1 MAIYTWYSVPVRH
14 AVVRH
19 VWIHKTDCCKE
30 NKTVRKSTRLVLSR
44 AQRGEESEIEVLQ
57 DSNNSTYIRKRSD
70 AYSAAGQRLEG
81 LLRGLSRDDGEEEI
95 IDSMLSDTS
104 VEKKLALAGLA
115 GSIATGGA
123 WLVMVLLGL
132 DPLGGARLSLGSLQA
147 GLVGLAVSVPLVIFR
162 QSLWSDDARRQL
174 PFVEDIQSR
183 MVEEFRPILSGMNLT
198 QSMMVMVFEVVPTVL
213 LVIPAFTG
221 GVAKLLEMYRTS
233 LPVYVPETIPPI
245 VGLAVASLLSGVS
258 KIIDESALPEEY
270 DVIKDALDNADRY
283 YSVMGGP
290 GEEKLDRKAAF
301 EVVALTWLARR
312 QVAARF
318 AGAVSAFEVF
328 YLGLLWLETDD
339 LTAPMMAAFAI
350 TAVDF
355 WNIHQKLSSSLNVE

>member
-1 MAIYTWYSVPVRH
+1 
-14 AVVRH
+14 
-19 VWIHKTDCCKE
+19 
-30 NKTVRKSTRLVLSR
+30 VLSK
-44 AQRGEESEIEVLQ
+44 AQQGEESEIVEVRELQ
-57 DSNNSTYIRKRSD
+57 DSYNNSSTNTRKRSD
-70 AYSAAGQRLEG
+70 PYRAAGRRLEG

-132 DPLGGARLSLGSLQA
+132 DPFGGARLLSVGSLQA
-147 GLVGLAVSVPLVIFR
+147 GLVGLAVSVPLVVFR

-183 MVEEFRPILSGMNLT
+183 MMEEFRPILSGMNLT
-198 QSMMVMVFEVVPTVL
+198 QSMTVMVFEVVPTVL
-213 LVIPAFTG
+213 LVLPAFTG

-233 LPVYVPETIPPI
+233 LAVYVPETIPPI

-283 YSVMGGP
+283 YTVMGGP
-290 GEEKLDRKAAF
+290 GEEKVDQKAAF

-312 QVAARF
+312 QLAARF
-318 AGAVSAFEVF
+318 AGAISAFEVF

-355 WNIHQKLSSSLNVE
+355 WNIHQKLSSSVE

>member
-1 MAIYTWYSVPVRH
+1 MTLHGVLVRQT
-14 AVVRH
+14 AVVGH
-19 VWIHKTDCCKE
+19 GPHGWIIDHSLQR
-30 NKTVRKSTRLVLSR
+30 VKSTRLVLSH
-44 AQRGEESEIEVLQ
+44 AQQGEESGIDVKENRGGIETSDNV
-57 DSNNSTYIRKRSD
+57 SYARRRSD
-70 AYSAAGQRLEG
+70 PYRAAGQRLES
-81 LLRGLSRDDGEEEI
+81 LLRGLGRDDGEEEI

-115 GSIATGGA
+115 GSIASGGA
-123 WLVMVLLGL
+123 WLAMVLLGL
-132 DPLGGARLSLGSLQA
+132 DPLGGARLQVGSVQA
-147 GLVGLAVSVPLVIFR
+147 GLVGLAVSVPLVVFK

-183 MVEEFRPILSGMNLT
+183 MMEEFRPILSGMNVS

-213 LVIPAFTG
+213 LVIPALTA

-233 LPVYVPETIPPI
+233 LAVYVPETIPPI
-245 VGLAVASLLSGVS
+245 LGLAVAALLAGIS

-283 YSVMGGP
+283 YTVMGGP
-290 GEEKLDRKAAF
+290 GEEKVDQKAAF

-318 AGAVSAFEVF
+318 AGAVSSFEVF
-328 YLGLLWLETDD
+328 YLGLLWLETGD
-339 LTAPMMAAFAI
+339 LTAPMMAALAI

-355 WNIHQKLSSSLNVE
+355 WNIHHKLSTSVE